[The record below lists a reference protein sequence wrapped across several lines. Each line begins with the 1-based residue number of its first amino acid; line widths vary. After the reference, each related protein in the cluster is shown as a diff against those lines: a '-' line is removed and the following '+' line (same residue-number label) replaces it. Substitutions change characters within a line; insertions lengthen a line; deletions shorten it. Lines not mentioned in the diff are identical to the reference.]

1 MFPLLLNNHLR
12 PVVRPN
18 CLPNGLNIGLTGGI
32 GSGKSVVAQLLV
44 EQGAALVDLDVIAH
58 ELTSANGKAMPSIER
73 VFGAHVVAKDGA
85 LNRSVMRELIFNDPS
100 HKVQLEAIIHPLI
113 LSTAVELAHLKA
125 RNAPLC
131 VLYDIPLLA
140 RSVEWLQLLDWIVV
154 VDCVEDVRV
163 QRIRAR
169 SPLLTEEMI
178 RRIISSQASA
188 AEMKAIAN
196 AVLDNTENDVKHLQL
211 KGQVNI
217 LAGYIRRINSSRI
230 K

>member
-1 MFPLLLNNHLR
+1 M
-12 PVVRPN
+12 
-18 CLPNGLNIGLTGGI
+18 
-32 GSGKSVVAQLLV
+32 
-44 EQGAALVDLDVIAH
+44 
-58 ELTSANGKAMPSIER
+58 
-73 VFGAHVVAKDGA
+73 
-85 LNRSVMRELIFNDPS
+85 
-100 HKVQLEAIIHPLI
+100 
-113 LSTAVELAHLKA
+113 
-125 RNAPLC
+125 
-131 VLYDIPLLA
+131 LYDIPLLA